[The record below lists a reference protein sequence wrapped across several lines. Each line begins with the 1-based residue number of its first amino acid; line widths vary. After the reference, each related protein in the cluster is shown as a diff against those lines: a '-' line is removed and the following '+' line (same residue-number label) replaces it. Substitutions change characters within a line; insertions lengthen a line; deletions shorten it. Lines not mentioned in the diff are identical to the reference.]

1 MKPSPI
7 PLLICALTFALVACH
22 HRVPVSGNGDGAPW
36 SDGAPLLDLGPDAS
50 AAAAAHIF
58 VVDDTD
64 YLRKYHPA
72 SNTFSSVGALGCSSW
87 SHPFS
92 MAVDRGGRAWV
103 LYNDGRIYWVD
114 TTDASCQ
121 PSPFIPGQHGF
132 NLFGMGFVADSAT
145 VATERL
151 YIVGNAPSPGNRLGS
166 IDALT
171 TSITLLG
178 QLSVPPGSNSPELT
192 GTQDGRLYAY
202 FPGASKSTVVLLDKG
217 SATTLKSW
225 SVTPSKNPTAWAFAH
240 WGGRFFIFITDGS
253 NARVLRLD
261 PASGKTTQL
270 RSKLPFHIVGAGVST
285 RAPLTLPDP
294 DAGP

>member
-1 MKPSPI
+1 M
-7 PLLICALTFALVACH
+7 LAGVLALAACH
-22 HRVPVSGNGDGAPW
+22 HRVPVSGVEGDGAPS
-36 SDGAPLLDLGPDAS
+36 SDGALLLDLGPDAS
-50 AAAAAHIF
+50 AIAAAHIF

-64 YLRKYHPA
+64 HLRKYHPA
-72 SNTFSSVGALGCSSW
+72 SNTFSSVGTLGCSSW
-87 SHPFS
+87 GHPFS

-121 PSPFIPGQHGF
+121 PSPFVQGQQGF
-132 NLFGMGFVADSAT
+132 NLFGMGFVADGAGVT
-145 VATERL
+145 TETL
-151 YIVGNAPSPGNRLGS
+151 YIAGNAPSPGDRLGR
-166 IDALT
+166 IDAVT
-171 TSITLLG
+171 TTITSLG

-192 GTQDGRLYAY
+192 GTRDGRLYAY
-202 FPGASKSTVVLLDKG
+202 FPGFSKSSVVLLDKV
-217 SATTLKSW
+217 SLKTVKSW
-225 SVTPSKNPTAWAFAH
+225 SVAPSKNPTAWAFAH

-270 RSKLPFHIVGAGVST
+270 RSKLPFQIVGAGVST